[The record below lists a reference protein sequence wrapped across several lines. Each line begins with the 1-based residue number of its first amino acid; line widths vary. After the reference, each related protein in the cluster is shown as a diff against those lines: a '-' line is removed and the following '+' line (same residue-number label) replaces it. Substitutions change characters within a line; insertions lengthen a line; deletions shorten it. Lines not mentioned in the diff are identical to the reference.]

1 MLQILR
7 YAILALVIVNIPS
20 AAQLYLSG
28 AVGSALSYLQYALII
43 AYYFMSPNRGSL
55 NIWMIALGLT
65 YFAISGIQYDDKLD
79 WFFINMTKFMIV
91 VTFGYEVVRDTS
103 HKEMVFFLLLGAITI
118 ALHALVLGGGT
129 ANYGR
134 YSGFYLN
141 PNGAAFICSS
151 GYAAS
156 FVLKNKTWQ
165 TYVKILFTILGLLTL
180 SRTFILTWILLNL
193 ISIKFDIKNVRI
205 FVYGFFLLLGFFIVS
220 ESLSNRNPRIEQL
233 RRMATGEKV
242 SMTEVGEGSRDE
254 TWAKYYDDIV
264 ENLWIGNGYDT
275 FNIKDFKNRRP
286 GVHNT
291 YLLVV
296 GEGGVIPLLIL
307 LTMYITLS
315 LRAFSIFN
323 SNPNLA
329 LQLMVLLLFLMAAH
343 IYFTHHYL
351 TFLSMWLQYNIL
363 EAYKKKTEN
372 LEPSELTENLVTQ
385 P

>member
-7 YAILALVIVNIPS
+7 YTIFALVIVNIPS
-20 AAQLYLSG
+20 AALLYLGG

-43 AYYFMSPNRGSL
+43 AYYFLSPKRGSL
-55 NIWMIALGLT
+55 NLWMIVLGLT
-65 YFAISGIQYDDKLD
+65 YFAISGLQYDDKLD
-79 WFFINMTKFMIV
+79 WFFINTIKFMIV
-91 VTFGYEVVRDTS
+91 VVFGYEVVKDTS
-103 HKEMVFFLLLGAITI
+103 HREMVFFLLLGAATI
-118 ALHALVLGGGT
+118 ALQAFVLGGGS
-129 ANYGR
+129 ASYGR

-165 TYVKILFTILGLLTL
+165 TYVKILITILGLMTL

-264 ENLWIGNGYDT
+264 SNFWFGNGYDT

-291 YLLVV
+291 YLLVL
-296 GEGGVIPLLIL
+296 GEGGIIPLLIL
-307 LTMYITLS
+307 LAMYITLS

-323 SNPNLA
+323 SHPNLA

-343 IYFTHHYL
+343 IYFTHHYIA
-351 TFLSMWLQYNIL
+351 FISMWLQYNIM
-363 EAYKKKTEN
+363 EAYRKKLNESESTEITG
-372 LEPSELTENLVTQ
+372 ELATES
-385 P
+385 

>member
-7 YAILALVIVNIPS
+7 YTILALVIVNIPS
-20 AAQLYLSG
+20 GAQLYLGG
-28 AVGSALSYLQYALII
+28 AVGSALSYSEYALMI
-43 AYYFMSPNRGSL
+43 AYYFLSRKNGRL
-55 NIWMIALGLT
+55 NFWMIALGLT
-65 YFAISGIQYDDKLD
+65 YFAISGLQYDDKLD
-79 WFFINMTKFMIV
+79 WFFINMVKFMIV
-91 VTFGYEVVRDTS
+91 VIFGYEVVKDTT
-103 HKEMVFFLLLGAITI
+103 HREMVFFLLLGAATI
-118 ALHALVLGGGT
+118 ALQAFVLGGGS
-129 ANYGR
+129 ASYGR

-205 FVYGFFLLLGFFIVS
+205 FVYGFFLLLGFFILS

-233 RRMATGEKV
+233 KRMATGEKV

-264 ENLWIGNGYDT
+264 KNFWFGNGYDT

-291 YLLVV
+291 YLLVL
-296 GEGGVIPLLIL
+296 GEGGIIPLLIL
-307 LTMYITLS
+307 LAMYITLS

-323 SNPNLA
+323 SHPNLA

-343 IYFTHHYL
+343 IYFTHHYIA
-351 TFLSMWLQYNIL
+351 FISMWLQYNIM
-363 EAYKKKTEN
+363 EAYRKKLNESESTEITG
-372 LEPSELTENLVTQ
+372 ELATES
-385 P
+385 